1 MVIIKKYKGK
11 KFFNIFQKISRK
23 IGINFCHCVCCTVYR
38 YHSQGQIAA
47 TGYMNPM
54 FVEGHWVVFDA
65 DTFGHVWIFL
75 TSFSLYSRVT
85 ESFANQ
91 FPDDN

>member
-1 MVIIKKYKGK
+1 
-11 KFFNIFQKISRK
+11 
-23 IGINFCHCVCCTVYR
+23 
-38 YHSQGQIAA
+38 
-47 TGYMNPM
+47 M

-85 ESFANQ
+85 ESFRDAGTWASELFFNQ
-91 FPDDN
+91 DYDEWLMNINAPLIRSQLLLFATPVSDLPLIW

>member
-1 MVIIKKYKGK
+1 VIRY
-11 KFFNIFQKISRK
+11 SPTVV
-23 IGINFCHCVCCTVYR
+23 CHSVCYTAYR

-85 ESFANQ
+85 ELFANQ
-91 FPDDN
+91 RPDDN